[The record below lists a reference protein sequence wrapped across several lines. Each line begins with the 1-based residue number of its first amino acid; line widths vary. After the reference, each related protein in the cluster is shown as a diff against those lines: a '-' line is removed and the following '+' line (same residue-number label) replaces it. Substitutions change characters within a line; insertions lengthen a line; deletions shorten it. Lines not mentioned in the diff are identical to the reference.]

1 VRVPN
6 RHPSGPPPRPGPRF
20 HFIALGV
27 LAAVTSIAPFAG
39 AAGGDAPFDGKWRQ
53 GPLREDFT
61 VQQWLP
67 GCGPAP
73 VSGAQGGGEIVAI
86 HQEGD
91 ELSVVGGG
99 RVYRTNQ
106 CYDQLPT
113 LTREAHSRD
122 PSGRAWRTRCAT
134 PAADPRRAMMQ
145 TLVSVTNDTHI
156 DVVETGRYEISLAE
170 GRCIADVK
178 RSRDYDLVTRDGA
191 QPVTPT
197 PAPAPAATAPQ
208 PPAPRAGACE
218 TPGPPARL
226 EVRPSRKLLRT
237 GESFAFHAVVT
248 DASGCVTGA
257 TTPIG
262 WAIGAPLSVDATGKV
277 TVPEGTAEG
286 ASTLV
291 ATAAGKSVRV
301 VVDVTAPSHYDE
313 LLARSGLNAAGES
326 ESASVAELATGAIA
340 GGDARATDTSRARR
354 LTFITIVGLLAL
366 GLGVVAVVFGRK
378 ARRAARLEADAD
390 ARHAELV
397 REAEARQREK
407 EATHAEQVRAHHESV
422 EVHRRASE
430 AAAAMDAEADVG
442 TGEPLAEDARR
453 VCPACRREYP
463 PGSLFCPDDA
473 SRLVAL
479 RAGDDVAASGGI
491 CPACHRGFDPGVK
504 VCPHDQE
511 ELVPYAMHAAA
522 ATRAPAAPVASRGK
536 ICPTCGGR
544 FEGNAA
550 FCGKD
555 GTALVMLN

>member
-6 RHPSGPPPRPGPRF
+6 RHPSGHRSGS
-20 HFIALGV
+20 HFLALGV
-27 LAAVTSIAPFAG
+27 LAVVTSAAPG
-39 AAGGDAPFDGKWRQ
+39 VLRAAPAAGDAPFDGKWRQ

-73 VSGAQGGGEIVAI
+73 VSGTQGGGEIVSI

-91 ELSVVGGG
+91 ELSIVGGG

-113 LTREAHSRD
+113 LAREAHSRD
-122 PSGRAWRTRCAT
+122 PSGRTWRTRCTT

-145 TLVSVTNDTHI
+145 TLVSATNDTHI

-178 RSRDYDLVTRDGA
+178 RSRDYDLVTRDSA
-191 QPVTPT
+191 QPVTVTP
-197 PAPAPAATAPQ
+197 PAPAPNATTT
-208 PPAPRAGACE
+208 PPSPPRGTACAS
-218 TPGPPARL
+218 PGPPARL

-248 DASGCVTGA
+248 DASGCVT
-257 TTPIG
+257 TTPTPIG
-262 WAIGAPLSVDATGKV
+262 WAIGAPLSVDTGGKV

-286 ASTLV
+286 TSTLV

-301 VVDVTAPSHYDE
+301 TVDVTAPSHYDE

-366 GLGVVAVVFGRK
+366 ALGIVAIVFGRK

-390 ARHAELV
+390 ERHAELV
-397 REAEARQREK
+397 REAEARHREK
-407 EATHAEQVRAHHESV
+407 EAMHAEQVRAHHESV

-430 AAAAMDAEADVG
+430 AAAAMEAEATDG
-442 TGEPLAEDARR
+442 GATGDPDART

-463 PGSLFCPDDA
+463 SGSLFCPDDA

-491 CPACHRGFDPGVK
+491 CPSCHRGFDPGVK
-504 VCPHDQE
+504 VCPHDGE
-511 ELVPYAMHAAA
+511 ELVPSAMHAAA
-522 ATRAPAAPVASRGK
+522 ATRAPSPPGASRGK

-544 FEGNAA
+544 FEGSAA

-555 GTALVMLN
+555 GTALVMIN